1 MRETFRKLIHE
12 LGFKSDTQFAKAI
25 GVSQNRISTFF
36 RSEVKFP
43 RLDIIINT
51 KRKFPQVNLNAL
63 FGYEGPLLFSE
74 EDLEEMKKVGW
85 ERSFENNDEIINLL
99 KSQNDH
105 YLQELESYRKQVQQL
120 HSIIEKLQSD

>member
-1 MRETFRKLIHE
+1 MREIFRKLIHE
-12 LGFKSDTQFAKAI
+12 LGYKSDTQFAKAI

-36 RSEVKFP
+36 RSEVQFP

-63 FGYEGPLLFSE
+63 FGYEGPLIYKE
-74 EDLEEMKKVGW
+74 EEIEHMNQVGFD
-85 ERSFENNDEIINLL
+85 RSFRTDDEIISLL

-105 YLQELESYRKQVQQL
+105 YRQQLESNQKQIQQL
-120 HSIIEKLQSD
+120 HAIIEKLQS